1 MSPTSRVLVA
11 LLAGLVAGVVAWWTE
26 HPALLAVVPVVEP
39 VGSLW
44 VNAIRMTV
52 IPLVVS
58 LLITGIASGTAASVG
73 KIGGR
78 VLLWFLGLVA
88 GTAALGALAG
98 PALLAAIP
106 LDAAAV
112 APLGEAAGGTQ
123 VRLPPLRDWIVGLV
137 PSNPVQAAADGA
149 LLPLIVFT
157 TIVALAITRLD
168 AQPRQTLLGFFTAT
182 ADAMLVVV
190 GWILAVAPVGVFC
203 IVFPLAADTGAQLV
217 GALGFFLLVVC
228 GLLVVALLSL
238 YPIAALVGGVPLRRF
253 ARACA
258 PAQAV
263 GFSTRSSLASL
274 PAMIDAAERRL
285 GLSPRVSGVVLP
297 VSVSIFKFASPTAR
311 IMGTL
316 LVARLYG
323 IELSGAQIAAIAAA
337 VAALSFYSPGI
348 PSGGLFVMAPLYMA
362 FQLPL
367 EGIGLLI
374 GLDLIPDMFITT
386 ANVTANM
393 TVATVIDRSEG
404 RGEAGERASEPVAKP
419 VSA

>member
-1 MSPTSRVLVA
+1 MSPTTRVLVA
-11 LLAGLVAGVVAWWTE
+11 LLLGLAAGVAAWWTR
-26 HPALLAVVPVVEP
+26 HPALLAVVPIVEP
-39 VGSLW
+39 VGTLW

-58 LLITGIASGTAASVG
+58 LLISGIASGTAAG
-73 KIGGR
+73 IGAIGGR
-78 VLLWFLGLVA
+78 VLLWFIGLVA

-98 PALLAAIP
+98 PPLLAAIP
-106 LDAAAV
+106 LDAGAV
-112 APLGEAAGGTQ
+112 APLGQTMPRTEID
-123 VRLPPLRDWIVGLV
+123 LPPLRDWIVGLV
-137 PSNPVQAAADGA
+137 PANPVRAAADGA
-149 LLPLIVFT
+149 LLPLVVFT

-168 AQPRQTLLGFFTAT
+168 SPHREALVGFVTAV
-182 ADAMLVVV
+182 AKAMFVVV
-190 GWILAVAPVGVFC
+190 EWILAVAPVGVFGL
-203 IVFPLAADTGAQLV
+203 VFPLAASTGAQLV
-217 GALGFFLLVVC
+217 SALGFFLLAVC
-228 GLLVVALLSL
+228 GLLVVTLVSL
-238 YPIAALVGGVPLRRF
+238 YPIATLVGGVSLRRF

-274 PAMIDAAERRL
+274 PAMIEAAERRL
-285 GLSPRVSGVVLP
+285 GLSARVTGLVLP
-297 VSVSIFKFASPTAR
+297 VSVSVFKYASPTAR

-316 LVARLYG
+316 LVAALYG
-323 IELSGAQIAAIAAA
+323 IDLSAVQIGAIAAG

-362 FQLPL
+362 FGLPL

-393 TVATVIDRSEG
+393 TVATVISRSE
-404 RGEAGERASEPVAKP
+404 AGVVGEPVSQPVARP